1 MKNETTIAIAD
12 IFTEHGREMQARARR
27 ILGSDADAEDA
38 VQEAMVSMLRSPHL
52 FAGVERFGAW
62 LFTLVKRRCVDIV
75 RKDTRRKAREAEV
88 GIDDLFEHDDP
99 GELMERTEFANA
111 VADAVKQLPEKQKEV
126 FVQNALEMKTFK
138 EISEATGAPMGTL
151 MARKK
156 KAVDTIR
163 GRLNRQGYSL

>member
-1 MKNETTIAIAD
+1 MDPRLGRRRRGRGAGGDGLDAQIASPLRR
-12 IFTEHGREMQARARR
+12 GRALRR
-27 ILGSDADAEDA
+27 LAFYPG
-38 VQEAMVSMLRSPHL
+38 
-52 FAGVERFGAW
+52 
-62 LFTLVKRRCVDIV
+62 VDIV
-75 RKDTRRKAREAEV
+75 RKDTRRKRREAEV

-99 GELMERTEFANA
+99 GKLMERTEFANA
-111 VADAVKQLPEKQKEV
+111 VADAVRRLPKNQREV